1 MKSGWREHRGKQYFF
16 CDYSGFGLDFQSLK
30 IEVNAVDDLLVQ
42 EPEDSVITL
51 IDFRN
56 TVGSIEAVE
65 LLKEGAGRTRKH
77 IRKNAILG
85 ISGVRKIL
93 LDAVT
98 RLTAQVAQTFDDEEK
113 AKDWL
118 VS

>member
-1 MKSGWREHRGKQYFF
+1 MKSGWKEYKGKRYFF
-16 CDYSGFGLDFQSLK
+16 SDYSGFGMDFQSLK
-30 IEVNAVDDLLVQ
+30 TEVNAVDELIMQ
-42 EPEDSVITL
+42 EPEDSVINL

-56 TVGSIEAVE
+56 TVGSVEAVD
-65 LLKEGAGRTRKH
+65 LFKQNASRTRKY

-85 ISGVRKIL
+85 ISGLRKIL

-98 RLTAQVAQTFDDEEK
+98 RLTGQVAQTFEDEEK

>member
-1 MKSGWREHRGKQYFF
+1 MKSGWKEHKGKRYFF

-30 IEVNAVDDLLVQ
+30 TEVNAVDDFISQ
-42 EPEDSVITL
+42 EPENSVITL

-56 TVGSIEAVE
+56 TVGSVEAVD
-65 LLKEGAGRTRKH
+65 LFKQGASRTRKN

-85 ISGVRKIL
+85 ISGVRTIL

-98 RLTAQVAQTFDDEEK
+98 RLTGQVAQTFEDEEK

>member
-1 MKSGWREHRGKQYFF
+1 MKSEWREYKGKRYFF
-16 CDYSGFGLDFQSLK
+16 SDYSGFGMDFQSLK
-30 IEVNAVDDLLVQ
+30 TEVNAVDDLITQQPENSVLV
-42 EPEDSVITL
+42 L

-56 TVGSIEAVE
+56 TVGTTEVVD
-65 LLKEGAGRTRKH
+65 LFKQGASRTRKY

-85 ISGVRKIL
+85 IVGIRKIL

-98 RLTAQVAQTFDDEEK
+98 RLTGQVAQTFDDEES

-118 VS
+118 IS